1 MQLGQPLLRLEVVIE
16 AAGFRTVDVTMRHA
30 ATIEQVVVSHADPF
44 DRLLLAQCE
53 VATLRLPTADIALM
67 KLPVAIPA

>member
-1 MQLGQPLLRLEVVIE
+1 
-16 AAGFRTVDVTMRHA
+16 MRHA

-53 VATLRLPTADIALM
+53 VATLRLLIADEALT
-67 KLPVAIPA
+67 KLPVAMAA